1 MVPTINKNDIV
12 FVQSNGGVGGSSSF
26 ASLKRG
32 DIIAFTSP
40 TGNESIVHRIVD
52 IKLDSSGNRIIKTKG
67 DANPSSYL
75 GLDYPIREQN
85 YMRKVIYIF
94 PPIFGLFLDLTNP
107 PFYPIIVA
115 SVIAVIFYLYKNK
128 EGEKLEERKREQ
140 EPEQQE
146 PEQQEQTIAI
156 RLRQSAFTATAILL
170 VAILLADS
178 YILVNPYIPVSLG
191 HNVGALASAK
201 IAAIGDNNNLYIIW
215 NDYSARGKYDIML
228 AKSTDGGNSFG
239 KSINLSDDKTGISGF
254 PNIAVSTNNTI
265 YVSWIIVANN
275 TRLNHTLYFTKSTN
289 GGNRFI
295 QSVNLVREEVLGIP
309 VIAASGK
316 TNLYIIWAANFTGN
330 YIIRLKKSADGGNAF
345 SDPVNLTSRN
355 GLSSSLV

>member
-12 FVQSNGGVGGSSSF
+12 FVQSNGGVGSASSF

-40 TGNESIVHRIVD
+40 TGNESILHRIVD

-146 PEQQEQTIAI
+146 PEQQEPEQQEQTIAI

-170 VAILLADS
+170 VAILWVDS

-201 IAAIGDNNNLYIIW
+201 
-215 NDYSARGKYDIML
+215 
-228 AKSTDGGNSFG
+228 NS
-239 KSINLSDDKTGISGF
+239 SN
-254 PNIAVSTNNTI
+254 
-265 YVSWIIVANN
+265 W
-275 TRLNHTLYFTKSTN
+275 R
-289 GGNRFI
+289 
-295 QSVNLVREEVLGIP
+295 
-309 VIAASGK
+309 
-316 TNLYIIWAANFTGN
+316 
-330 YIIRLKKSADGGNAF
+330 
-345 SDPVNLTSRN
+345 
-355 GLSSSLV
+355 